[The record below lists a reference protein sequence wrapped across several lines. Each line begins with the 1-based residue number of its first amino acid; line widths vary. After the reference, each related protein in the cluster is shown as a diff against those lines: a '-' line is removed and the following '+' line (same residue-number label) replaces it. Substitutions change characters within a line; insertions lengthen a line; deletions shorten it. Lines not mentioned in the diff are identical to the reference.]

1 MRTDSISSTPQVAN
15 PSASNSIRAK
25 NIVAAIRLES
35 VTKKYDGVIA
45 VDDLTLEI
53 QDQEFYV
60 LLGPTGAGKTTT
72 LRCLSGLESAHEGQV
87 FIDNRDVTGWSP
99 ANRDVAMVF
108 QQYSLYPNYTV
119 RENLSFPL
127 KSSIRNIAPEERNRR
142 VEHVAKTLR
151 IDHLLDRTT
160 DKLSGGEMQRVSIGR
175 AIVREPQAFLMDEPL
190 SNLDAKL
197 REALR
202 LELKRL
208 QRELGATLLYVTH
221 DQVEAMSM
229 ADRIGIIRDG
239 VLIQSDKPFEV
250 YNRPKNVFVAGFV
263 GTPKINFL
271 DGVVTEGTLT
281 IKGTTDSFRLEQ
293 SVLDKIG
300 DVSGEVVLGVR
311 PEDVNLQQHQDD
323 NTCTALVYLVEHMG
337 MENWVSIRIDEQHQI
352 RAVTDSAF
360 EADVDTTI
368 YYSFEQDKL
377 HFFDKNTEESLI
389 S

>member
-1 MRTDSISSTPQVAN
+1 M
-15 PSASNSIRAK
+15 
-25 NIVAAIRLES
+25 AAIRLDS

-72 LRCLSGLESAHEGQV
+72 LRCLSGLESAHEGRV
-87 FIDNRDVTGWSP
+87 FIDNKDVTDWSP

-127 KSSIRNIAPEERNRR
+127 KSRIRNITPDERNRR
-142 VEHVAKTLR
+142 VEYVAKTLR
-151 IDHLLDRTT
+151 IDHLLDRAT

-229 ADRIGIIRDG
+229 ADRIGVIRDG

-271 DGVVTEGTLT
+271 EGHVTDGNLTL
-281 IKGTTDSFRLEQ
+281 KGTTDTFRLKTE
-293 SVLDKIG
+293 VMDKIG
-300 DVSGEVVLGVR
+300 NVSGEVIVGIR
-311 PEDVNLQQHQDD
+311 PEDVNLQQQQDE
-323 NTCTALVYLVEHMG
+323 NTCAAMIYLVEHMG
-337 MENWVSIRIDEQHQI
+337 MENWVSVRIGEHQQI

-360 EADVDTTI
+360 EADVDATI
-368 YYSFEQDKL
+368 YYSFEQEKL
-377 HFFDKNTEESLI
+377 HFFDQNTEDSLVL
-389 S
+389 